1 MLFASWGTPD
11 GSCTG
16 AVGTSSSFKKGSC
29 DEKDTVAKVKALCVG
44 KHMCKVP
51 AGPAGASDGS
61 GGNDLFGDPC
71 PSTPKRLA
79 VVISCATGAWGGTF
93 ILFLFIFGLL
103 YLGEQRATGLGSECA
118 RERELTRVRLFGQ
131 FSGWRIVSSTGIR
144 AGRRTDSKSCPTTTG
159 GSKRAASFWKASSSA
174 ECTTTGIVRAWSSA
188 PATRPPEPSCSLS
201 AAGGIPYEP
210 VPQAPVAPGLGGGAG
225 AAGGAQAG
233 TYGAGG
239 TWSGVCALTPTA
251 ASCCFLPDPLTAHTR
266 TARLCSQTG
275 PAGGD
280 DALWSDEE
288 SDGDADFRT
297 AKAILESALPEL
309 EDGEEWATDSE
320 EEFE

>member
-103 YLGEQRATGLGSECA
+103 YLGERVGHWAGQ
-118 RERELTRVRLFGQ
+118 RVRARARADRV
-131 FSGWRIVSSTGIR
+131 RIVWVVLGVAHSIKYRDKSWAKDGFEIMPHYDGWLEARGLVLEGIEFSRVHYYRHRACTVLRACDPPARTALLTEWRRWDPLRARAAGARCAGPGRGGRRRGRR
-144 AGRRTDSKSCPTTTG
+144 AGRDVRLWRHLVRGMRTHPACP
-159 GSKRAASFWKASSSA
+159 
-174 ECTTTGIVRAWSSA
+174 
-188 PATRPPEPSCSLS
+188 
-201 AAGGIPYEP
+201 
-210 VPQAPVAPGLGGGAG
+210 
-225 AAGGAQAG
+225 
-233 TYGAGG
+233 
-239 TWSGVCALTPTA
+239 
-251 ASCCFLPDPLTAHTR
+251 LPDPLMALPR

-309 EDGEEWATDSE
+309 DDGEEWATDSE

>member
-103 YLGEQRATGLGSECA
+103 YLGEQWATGLGSECA
-118 RERELTRVRLFGQ
+118 RARELTGSGLFG
-131 FSGWRIVSSTGIR
+131 
-144 AGRRTDSKSCPTTTG
+144 
-159 GSKRAASFWKASSSA
+159 
-174 ECTTTGIVRAWSSA
+174 
-188 PATRPPEPSCSLS
+188 
-201 AAGGIPYEP
+201 
-210 VPQAPVAPGLGGGAG
+210 
-225 AAGGAQAG
+225 
-233 TYGAGG
+233 
-239 TWSGVCALTPTA
+239 
-251 ASCCFLPDPLTAHTR
+251 
-266 TARLCSQTG
+266 
-275 PAGGD
+275 
-280 DALWSDEE
+280 
-288 SDGDADFRT
+288 
-297 AKAILESALPEL
+297 
-309 EDGEEWATDSE
+309 
-320 EEFE
+320 